1 VNRVN
6 DVLFIIQFLS
16 IYLEDSTRA
25 WLDYLLRNVIDSW
38 EDLQKIFTSN
48 FQGTYV
54 HPGNP
59 QDLKDCHPKSS
70 KSL

>member
-1 VNRVN
+1 VN
-6 DVLFIIQFLS
+6 DDLFIIQFLS

-25 WLDYLLRNVIDSW
+25 WLDYLLRNIIDRW

-48 FQGTYV
+48 FQDTYV

-59 QDLKDCHPKSS
+59 QDLKDCRPKSS